1 MSNAPQKL
9 WRYALLGVPLGFL
22 GLPLYMHL
30 PHYYA
35 QSFGMSLSLLGGI
48 FLFSRLVD
56 CALDP
61 WIGRALDGASAQLKR
76 IMIAAGVMV
85 AAGML
90 LLFTLPLWLGHT
102 PSAWLVGLLLI
113 LTYLAYSVLSIRFY
127 ASGVG
132 LAHNAYEAARVSSWR
147 EGMLVIGIIL
157 AAAAPG
163 LGLGYAWVA
172 ALFALLLGGALWLG
186 RATFIGAASAPPEQV
201 RVKDV
206 LRTHARLYIVLF
218 FNALAPAITATLYL
232 FYMDE
237 VLGAAN
243 LSAFYLLA
251 YFAAAIIAMLI
262 WVRLASRF
270 NPIRCLRVAM
280 VLAIFGFIGASQ
292 LGAGDA
298 PLFLVICLVTGVA
311 FGADAALLPSLLSN
325 ALGRT
330 HTPEHA
336 AFGIWMAI
344 SKLTLA
350 LAAGFALTAIDGLQT
365 MQIAR
370 VDAIRFTY
378 GLLPCV
384 IKAIA
389 LLCLIHYHSYEQ
401 RSLS

>member
-48 FLFSRLVD
+48 FLLSRLVD

-61 WIGRALDGASAQLKR
+61 WIGRALDRASAQLKR
-76 IMIAAGVMV
+76 IMIAAGIVV

-90 LLFTLPLWLGHT
+90 LLFTLPLWLGHA

-132 LAHNAYEAARVSSWR
+132 LAHNSHEAARVSSWR

-172 ALFALLLGGALWLG
+172 GLFALLLGGALWLG
-186 RATFIGAASAPPEQV
+186 RATFIGAASATRAQV
-201 RVKDV
+201 RVMDV
-206 LRTHARLYIVLF
+206 LRTHARLYTVLF

-237 VLGAAN
+237 VLGAADRA
-243 LSAFYLLA
+243 AFYLLA
-251 YFAAAIIAMLI
+251 YFAAAILAMPI
-262 WVRLASRF
+262 WVRIASRF
-270 NPIRCLRVAM
+270 DPISCLRVAM
-280 VLAIFGFIGASQ
+280 VLAIIGFVGASQ

-298 PLFLVICLVTGVA
+298 PLFLIICLVTGVA

-330 HTPEHA
+330 NTPEHA

-350 LAAGFALTAIDGLQT
+350 LAAGFALPA
-365 MQIAR
+365 
-370 VDAIRFTY
+370 VDALQAMQLERADAVRLLY

-384 IKAIA
+384 IKALA
-389 LLCLIHYHSYEQ
+389 LVSLLAYRHQQ
-401 RSLS
+401 RSIS